1 MVEATVTLYKDIGI
15 YPDYKR
21 TMLFDTKTQQNN
33 WFDAITVKKTVT
45 ANYNKLQNSF
55 VLHEDVGNV
64 YQYTYVRIKNLD
76 SSGRYYYGFVSNVT
90 LVDEENTQFD
100 IALDPIQTFMC
111 EWELG
116 ECLVM
121 REHCNR
127 WTKSSNSP
135 IRVTPN
141 LEPVTA
147 FTDAYLASEEAISPN
162 YYIGIIAFVD
172 NTPYFT
178 VSEYT
183 DGTGTIKTRIEK
195 VDKENASR
203 LRYCIVPLDKENKQ
217 LYTNFDLRDY
227 ESESSEP
234 TRFTCKVPKYNDFL
248 EGTFTDKLN
257 LDPEAVIGSWIIA
270 THNLTPIYENGAVNY
285 FEVPL
290 VEYISGQGFTYWL
303 NKDSNIKVVSSFEIN
318 WTQDAFPDAIV
329 QCLSFEQ
336 IAEIFSDEQVIFN
349 KDSYTGYLPSKPDSA
364 TKIAEDRFEPALY
377 MAPYMKRGILS
388 NMTSIV
394 EVPDN
399 IFFQNRTVT
408 LNTVITTQDVKQ
420 YIAVGATSLD
430 NPKKQTL
437 AISGAVGVN
446 PAIGVDM
453 LTDNWRS
460 YCLQQR
466 ESDRNTV
473 KSQII
478 ANTITNMVGMGY
490 GGALVGSRAN
500 SGQND
505 RMKGDQ
511 GNSMPI
517 SRAGGFGRAMMS
529 ASAFGMATG
538 LVTSAVQGWDM
549 WNQQMAKESS
559 IKNQPNTLASAGTG
573 TVLLNDN
580 NYNYYWYVT
589 VVDDNTFET
598 AYNNFRYYGY
608 IVNRVEVPNIKSRYY
623 YNYICTLNTTIK
635 GSLSADIKQ
644 AIATIFEKGITFF
657 HADHCNTTEY
667 NNYENIERSLL

>member
-147 FTDAYLASEEAISPN
+147 FTDTYLASEEAISPY
-162 YYIGIIAFVD
+162 YYIGIIALVD
-172 NTPYFT
+172 NQPYYNTFT
-178 VSEYT
+178 YT
-183 DGTGTIKTRIEK
+183 DGEGTVKTRTEK
-195 VDKENASR
+195 VEKEDASR
-203 LRYCIVPLDKENKQ
+203 LRYCILPLDKNNNQ
-217 LYTNFDLRDY
+217 LYADFDVTIDGKG
-227 ESESSEP
+227 P
-234 TRFTCKVPKYNDFL
+234 TTVTCPLPKYSEFL
-248 EGTFTDKLN
+248 EGTFTDKLS
-257 LDPEAVIGSWIIA
+257 LDPESVIGTWIVP
-270 THNLTPIYENGAVNY
+270 THNISPISNEYGHKAVNY
-285 FEVPL
+285 FEIPNVDIITDDL
-290 VEYISGQGFTYWL
+290 KYYISRETNARLVNMQVIESLKIF
-303 NKDSNIKVVSSFEIN
+303 IPVSM
-318 WTQDAFPDAIV
+318 V
-329 QCLSFEQ
+329 QCLTYEQ
-336 IAEIFSDEQVIFN
+336 ISQIFSDEQVIFN
-349 KDSYTGYLPSKPDSA
+349 KDSYTGNLPSKPDSA

-399 IFFQNRTVT
+399 IFFQNRTVS

-437 AISGAVGVN
+437 ALSGAVGVN

-466 ESDRNTV
+466 ESDRETA

-478 ANTITNMVGMGY
+478 ANTITNIAGMGY

-511 GNSMPI
+511 GNSTPI
-517 SRAGGFGRAMMS
+517 SKAGGFRRAMMS

-538 LVTSAVQGWDM
+538 LLTSAVQGWDM
-549 WNQQMAKESS
+549 WNQQLAKESS
-559 IKNQPNTLASAGTG
+559 IKNQPNTLAVAGTG